1 MSPLSLSSPRDSE
14 DRPLSP
20 NVILAPSTPR
30 EGALP
35 SPRVTDLSVKSV
47 FLTEFTAAEKLKYID
62 RSNIK
67 NAKNTMVLNRQE
79 FCINI

>member
-1 MSPLSLSSPRDSE
+1 M
-14 DRPLSP
+14 
-20 NVILAPSTPR
+20 ILAPGTPR
-30 EGALP
+30 GEGTLP

-47 FLTEFTAAEKLKYID
+47 FLTEFSAAEKLRYID
-62 RSNIK
+62 RSNVK